1 MAKFNRKGKDGTPVV
16 STTSLPDIVFM
27 LLFFFM
33 VSTTM
38 REVELKLQIRV
49 PEATQVTKLENKSL
63 VSYIYIGAPLKAYQK
78 THGTE
83 PRIQL
88 NDKFETLDDIIP
100 FINAKIA
107 TLSESDAQRMF
118 VSLKADSKTK
128 MGIITDVKEELRTA
142 QALKINYST
151 RRRNKN

>member
-16 STTSLPDIVFM
+16 STASLPDIVFM

-38 REVELKLQIRV
+38 REVELKLQVRV

-78 THGTE
+78 KYGNE